1 MVYCTFILLLRWER
15 YTFFALSYMGTRGPK
30 PLDPGTLYAFAH
42 QLYWDFRRLA
52 EGSHRWRFDEQ
63 EYKRL
68 LNESDGVQLSE
79 EQRASVTQCVAEEIL
94 ADRLKETE
102 KDERIRALEQSTLE
116 MTHEWR
122 RVQAGREARKQLRIP
137 GEPDVL
143 ESLIRAGDAEQVIKI
158 CEDAP
163 NWPIS
168 PGSVLP
174 TYLSQHASVFVAA
187 TKDSR
192 FPRSDRPTS
201 QLKQLW
207 FLSRALA
214 GAIFEVKTRT
224 AINLVGS
231 NRPEQIFEGSRSG
244 KPARKKRRKK

>member
-1 MVYCTFILLLRWER
+1 M
-15 YTFFALSYMGTRGPK
+15 
-30 PLDPGTLYAFAH
+30 
-42 QLYWDFRRLA
+42 
-52 EGSHRWRFDEQ
+52 FDEK

-68 LNESDGVQLSE
+68 LDASEGVHLSD
-79 EQRASVTQCVAEEIL
+79 EQISSVEQCVMEEIQ
-94 ADRLKETE
+94 AGRLKETE
-102 KDERIRALEQSTLE
+102 KEERIRTLEQSTLE

-122 RVQAGREARKQLRIP
+122 QVQAAREARKQLKVP

-143 ESLIRAGDAEQVIKI
+143 ELLLRAEDAEQVRKI

-168 PGSVLP
+168 LGSVLP
-174 TYLSQHASVFVAA
+174 IYLSQHASAFVDA

-192 FPRSDRPTS
+192 FPRSGRPTS

-231 NRPEQIFEGSRSG
+231 NRPEQIFEGSRAG

>member
-1 MVYCTFILLLRWER
+1 
-15 YTFFALSYMGTRGPK
+15 MGTRGPK

-52 EGSHRWRFDEQ
+52 EGSHRWKFDEQ

-68 LNESDGVQLSE
+68 LNESEGIQLSE
-79 EQRASVTQCVAEEIL
+79 EQRASIAQCVAEEIQ
-94 ADRLKETE
+94 AGRLKETE
-102 KDERIRALEQSTLE
+102 KEERIRTLEQSTLE
-116 MTHEWR
+116 MTYEWR
-122 RVQAGREARKQLRIP
+122 QVQAAREARKQLKVP

-143 ESLIRAGDAEQVIKI
+143 ELLLRAEDAEQVRKI

-168 PGSVLP
+168 LGSVLP
-174 TYLSQHASVFVAA
+174 SYLSQHASAFVAA

-192 FPRSDRPTS
+192 FPRSGRPSS

-231 NRPEQIFEGSRSG
+231 NRPEQIFEGSRAG
-244 KPARKKRRKK
+244 KSARKKRRKK

>member
-1 MVYCTFILLLRWER
+1 
-15 YTFFALSYMGTRGPK
+15 MGRRGPR
-30 PLDPGTLYAFAH
+30 PVDPGTLYAFAH

-52 EGSHRWRFDEQ
+52 EGSHRWRFNEK
-63 EYKRL
+63 EYKRIL
-68 LNESDGVQLSE
+68 EESDGVQLSE
-79 EQRASVTQCVAEEIL
+79 QQRLSVEQCVTEEIL
-94 ADRLKETE
+94 AGRLKETE
-102 KDERIRALEQSTLE
+102 KGERIRTLEQSTLE

-122 RVQAGREARKQLRIP
+122 KVEAAREARKLLRLP

-143 ESLIRAGDAEQVIKI
+143 ESLFRAEDEAQIRKI

-168 PGSVLP
+168 RGSVLP
-174 TYLSQHASVFVAA
+174 GYLSQHAKAFVAA
-187 TKDSR
+187 MKDSR
-192 FPRSDRPTS
+192 FPRSGRPTS

-214 GAIFEVKTRT
+214 GAVFEVKTRT

-231 NRPEQIFEGSRSG
+231 NRPEQIFEGSRAG

>member
-1 MVYCTFILLLRWER
+1 MYNKWELCR
-15 YTFFALSYMGTRGPK
+15 FFALSYMGTRGPR

-52 EGSHRWRFDEQ
+52 EGSHRWRFDEN

-68 LNESDGVQLSE
+68 LNESGGIQLSE
-79 EQRASVTQCVAEEIL
+79 EQRASVAQCVAEEIL
-94 ADRLKETE
+94 AGRLKETE
-102 KDERIRALEQSTLE
+102 KEERIRALEQSTLE

-122 RVQAGREARKQLRIP
+122 HVQAAREARKQLRIP

-143 ESLIRAGDAEQVIKI
+143 ELLLRAEDAEQVRKI

-168 PGSVLP
+168 SGSVLP
-174 TYLSQHASVFVAA
+174 TYLSQHASAFVAA

-192 FPRSDRPTS
+192 FPRSGRPTS

-214 GAIFEVKTRT
+214 GAVFEVKTRT

-231 NRPEQIFEGSRSG
+231 NRPEQIFEGSRAG
-244 KPARKKRRKK
+244 KPARKKRRTK

>member
-1 MVYCTFILLLRWER
+1 MKEAEKEER
-15 YTFFALSYMGTRGPK
+15 
-30 PLDPGTLYAFAH
+30 
-42 QLYWDFRRLA
+42 
-52 EGSHRWRFDEQ
+52 
-63 EYKRL
+63 
-68 LNESDGVQLSE
+68 V
-79 EQRASVTQCVAEEIL
+79 
-94 ADRLKETE
+94 
-102 KDERIRALEQSTLE
+102 RALEQSTLE

-122 RVQAGREARKQLRIP
+122 RVQAAREARKQLRIP

-143 ESLIRAGDAEQVIKI
+143 ELLLRAEDAEQVQKI

-174 TYLSQHASVFVAA
+174 TYLSKHASVFVAA

-201 QLKQLW
+201 QLKQIW

-224 AINLVGS
+224 AINWLGRIGP
-231 NRPEQIFEGSRSG
+231 NRFLKDHAPENQRERNGG
-244 KPARKKRRKK
+244 KNETAWNFRESPRLG